1 MATTSS
7 LLTLVQTDSSYVNF
21 ISFIAPLVTSFF
33 QTLRSAYATGGIGSH
48 VVAAGTGA
56 TTGPDGLNS
65 QGAIS
70 VSASSNMLVTVN
82 VRPTRCSIKPVW
94 RALLRLA
101 PTPSLCSRSMRT
113 THPTWRSLESQYP
126 AVVISLLRLHSI
138 MPVILFVCWTE
149 ELSTV
154 SGLFPFSYLC
164 LSATSEFFYFV
175 HSCFHV
181 NQTSGLQIIPE
192 TTRYLHLNQTTPAT
206 TGAGS
211 TVGQVLFSAD
221 DTQLLASVKG
231 LLPGPPAV
239 VGYIAIW
246 DIDESDGS
254 LSEKYMPIAPPK
266 NGNNPFGFTRIA
278 GENSAIIAADTNDG
292 FTIFD
297 LSDGSKSSSVDVNT
311 LGAICWSTYSPKTG
325 NYYMIDAG
333 GAVFEVNIDSN
344 LKGSVVQVASFF
356 FSTFLVRPITETY
369 PQQYNSTNMVG
380 LFDGDVASLQ
390 DNEYVLLYHLISF
403 LTFSSI
409 LASFTSSP
417 KTSVQSRSCLWMLQE
432 RPNKSSRST

>member
-1 MATTSS
+1 MELATVITNEPNGN
-7 LLTLVQTDSSYVNF
+7 YVVAAD
-21 ISFIAPLVTSFF
+21 IGSDGQL
-33 QTLRSAYATGGIGSH
+33 TLRSAYATGGIGSH

-82 VRPTRCSIKPVW
+82 AGSHTVTLFKIDENDPSNLTIVGEPISSGGHFPTSI
-94 RALLRLA
+94 AFNHA
-101 PTPSLCSRSMRT
+101 GDT
-113 THPTWRSLESQYP
+113 
-126 AVVISLLRLHSI
+126 
-138 MPVILFVCWTE
+138 VCVLNGGTING
-149 ELSTV
+149 V
-154 SGLFPFSYLC
+154 
-164 LSATSEFFYFV
+164 
-175 HSCFHV
+175 SCFHV

-254 LSEKYMPIAPPK
+254 LSEKYMPIATPK

-344 LKGSVVQVASFF
+344 LKGSVVQ
-356 FSTFLVRPITETY
+356 
-369 PQQYNSTNMVG
+369 QYNSTNMIG

-390 DNEYVLLYHLISF
+390 DNDFLY
-403 LTFSSI
+403 I
-409 LASFTSSP
+409 LAENFSTIEVMSLNAPGKAQQIQSLDVASTLIAAGIPIGSSNQGMATFIK
-417 KTSVQSRSCLWMLQE
+417 KT
-432 RPNKSSRST
+432 